1 MDTVM
6 FLNNVQLT
14 YVGVKRGLIDFL
26 EDSREAALD
35 IFKNIIKVIDDHQLN
50 IYNLTSIGAVL
61 KDRLP
66 HILKE
71 LTAAAANTQL
81 LTSFFTNPDGLCALN
96 FLENVLV
103 NIQQAEL
110 NLQRTWTTAV
120 DLYRIITNLM
130 KKLEQRLNDK
140 YFGNQDSKEHI
151 QSDQLWAYLLNIRP
165 NTTPNMKLIIS
176 YVFSIPCSNAYVESI
191 FSHMNHLWSDYR
203 NRMDI
208 ELVAAE
214 LKIRKNA
221 DIPCTHFYKFI
232 LSQDDLLKK
241 IASNEKFDKKKCIID
256 K

>member
-1 MDTVM
+1 QSYIASKNVHNSQSTT
-6 FLNNVQLT
+6 NNNYDV
-14 YVGVKRGLIDFL
+14 
-26 EDSREAALD
+26 
-35 IFKNIIKVIDDHQLN
+35 
-50 IYNLTSIGAVL
+50 
-61 KDRLP
+61 
-66 HILKE
+66 
-71 LTAAAANTQL
+71 
-81 LTSFFTNPDGLCALN
+81 LCAINDTEKDDLLN
-96 FLENVLV
+96 K
-103 NIQQAEL
+103 
-110 NLQRTWTTAV
+110 
-120 DLYRIITNLM
+120 D
-130 KKLEQRLNDK
+130 
-140 YFGNQDSKEHI
+140 QDSKEHI
-151 QSDQLWAYLLNIRP
+151 QSDQLRTYLLNIRP

>member
-66 HILKE
+66 HILKG
-71 LTAAAANTQL
+71 
-81 LTSFFTNPDGLCALN
+81 D
-96 FLENVLV
+96 
-103 NIQQAEL
+103 IQQAEL
-110 NLQRTWTTAV
+110 NLKRTWTTAV